1 MTRFRGMISTQPGST
16 PLSSFKIVS
25 LEEEVPSLT
34 ASHGN
39 DIGPYGDQ
47 DDELVFIQKLVP
59 ETDVLTVRLASRG
72 TRVAEVRHGEVFNY
86 NFCIS
91 DVFSGSQRGWV
102 NYNKLLCARV

>member
-1 MTRFRGMISTQPGST
+1 MISTQPGST

-72 TRVAEVRHGEVFNY
+72 TRVAEVRLGEVLDTLYSSMTTSVSLIRFAAWM
-86 NFCIS
+86 
-91 DVFSGSQRGWV
+91 GQ
-102 NYNKLLCARV
+102 L

>member
-25 LEEEVPSLT
+25 LEEETPSLT

-72 TRVAEVRHGEVFNY
+72 TRVAEVCYSFAWNY
-86 NFCIS
+86 I
-91 DVFSGSQRGWV
+91 
-102 NYNKLLCARV
+102 LLSTNLEGKVITAF

>member
-25 LEEEVPSLT
+25 LEEETPSLT

-72 TRVAEVRHGEVFNY
+72 TRVAEVCYSFAWNHILFNT
-86 NFCIS
+86 NLDRNVITAF
-91 DVFSGSQRGWV
+91 
-102 NYNKLLCARV
+102 